1 MTPDQWILYPRDV
14 VNIYSLT
21 LARRPFILLLSML
34 QIACSSVSFTAW
46 ITSWC
51 LHSKANYTTS
61 QGPNAAAPEYR

>member
-14 VNIYSLT
+14 VTIYSLT
-21 LARRPFILLLSML
+21 LAHRPFILFLSML

-51 LHSKANYTTS
+51 LHSKANSTTS